1 MGKFYLKKAL
11 MGYKESEQSKAD
23 YMAWD
28 IDEADDFFSKM
39 SKLTKE
45 NQDNKELLSQSR
57 DCLLYTSDAADD

>member
-1 MGKFYLKKAL
+1 

-39 SKLTKE
+39 SELIKKNQENEELLSESKQKNEELTEK
-45 NQDNKELLSQSR
+45 NKELQ
-57 DCLLYTSDAADD
+57 

>member
-39 SKLTKE
+39 SELIKKIKRTK
-45 NQDNKELLSQSR
+45 NF
-57 DCLLYTSDAADD
+57 